1 MDGTVLVADDDRTI
15 RTVLTQALTRAGCK
29 VHATASLVTLMRWVD
44 EGKGDLVISDVVMPD
59 GNGIEQLPQI
69 AERRPGLPVIVISAQ
84 NTIMTAIQAAEAEAY
99 DYLPKPFDLPD
110 LMSRAA
116 RALEV
121 KRHAPAIRA
130 DLSEMHTDLPLVGHS
145 PAMQALYRLVAR
157 VMNTELPVLISGES
171 GTGKSLIARALH
183 DFSDRRNRPFVT
195 LTPSD
200 INGLDDLSKAFDR
213 ARGSTILFDE
223 VGDLSDAQQG
233 MIIRLLDA
241 NNDNPPRILATT
253 RKDLLPS
260 LEKGRFREDF
270 YYRINGVGLNVPPLR
285 DRLEDIPALIEHFL
299 RKAERDGMPERQISV
314 AALEV
319 AHGYAWP
326 GNIRQLENIVRR
338 LTVTALGSEIS
349 GSEME
354 GALVSQPEAEPL
366 KRGMDTEKLS
376 VAVERHLRR
385 YFDLHGGMLPP
396 PGLYQKILR
405 EVEIPLIEIALDATA
420 GNQAKCAD
428 LLGINRNTLRKK
440 ITELD
445 IRVTR
450 RRKLM

>member
-1 MDGTVLVADDDRTI
+1 M
-15 RTVLTQALTRAGCK
+15 
-29 VHATASLVTLMRWVD
+29 
-44 EGKGDLVISDVVMPD
+44 
-59 GNGIEQLPQI
+59 
-69 AERRPGLPVIVISAQ
+69 
-84 NTIMTAIQAAEAEAY
+84 
-99 DYLPKPFDLPD
+99 
-110 LMSRAA
+110 
-116 RALEV
+116 
-121 KRHAPAIRA
+121 
-130 DLSEMHTDLPLVGHS
+130 
-145 PAMQALYRLVAR
+145 
-157 VMNTELPVLISGES
+157 
-171 GTGKSLIARALH
+171 
-183 DFSDRRNRPFVT
+183 T